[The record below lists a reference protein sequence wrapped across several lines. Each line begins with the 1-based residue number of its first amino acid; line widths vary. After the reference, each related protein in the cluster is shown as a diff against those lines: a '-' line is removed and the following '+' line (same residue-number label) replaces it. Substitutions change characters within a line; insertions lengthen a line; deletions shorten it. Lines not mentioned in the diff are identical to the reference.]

1 MEMTL
6 LYRDIDKV
14 LEANGDIEDNDRSS
28 LILYEVDI
36 DVLLDSTQDS

>member
-14 LEANGDIEDNDRSS
+14 LEANGDIEENNYSS
-28 LILYEVDI
+28 LLLFEFDI
-36 DVLLDSTQDS
+36 DELLDSTQD